1 MKNILHQPQI
11 KKGSF
16 LKFKQSGSI
25 RIGRRGHASVPWWDP
40 IFSSILPLPFLSSW
54 WKKYFG
60 CLLEALLF
68 WDIAPA
74 LAWICVLWV
83 SRWEVSWI
91 STSASVLPR
100 GLWMLCLPTMLTAIW
115 NPSVWYYTYLLV
127 AWSLYIS
134 ASWSVDG
141 QNVVTSWILPFSKYE
156 NLMLKP
162 WSRPCCHSL
171 GGIVSKLVM
180 FRGRTRAN
188 SVLEGE

>member
-1 MKNILHQPQI
+1 MKNILHQTQI

-60 CLLEALLF
+60 CLPEALLF

-156 NLMLKP
+156 SLMLKP

-171 GGIVSKLVM
+171 GGIVAKLVM

>member
-25 RIGRRGHASVPWWDP
+25 RTGRRGHPSVPWWDP

-83 SRWEVSWI
+83 SGWSVSWI
-91 STSASVLPR
+91 STSVSSCLGVFGCFVCQLCWLQSEILLFDTILTCLLLGLFTSVRVDQLMVR
-100 GLWMLCLPTMLTAIW
+100 MLSRVEFCLFPNMKV
-115 NPSVWYYTYLLV
+115 SC
-127 AWSLYIS
+127 WSLGH
-134 ASWSVDG
+134 VL
-141 QNVVTSWILPFSKYE
+141 VV
-156 NLMLKP
+156 
-162 WSRPCCHSL
+162 
-171 GGIVSKLVM
+171 IV
-180 FRGRTRAN
+180 
-188 SVLEGE
+188 

>member
-54 WKKYFG
+54 WKKYVG
-60 CLLEALLF
+60 CLPEALFF

-115 NPSVWYYTYLLV
+115 NPSVWYFDSLLYLPACCLV
-127 AWSLYIS
+127 SLHQCELISWWSECCHELNFAFFQIWKS
-134 ASWSVDG
+134 HAEAL
-141 QNVVTSWILPFSKYE
+141 VTSLLS
-156 NLMLKP
+156 
-162 WSRPCCHSL
+162 
-171 GGIVSKLVM
+171 
-180 FRGRTRAN
+180 
-188 SVLEGE
+188 

>member
-25 RIGRRGHASVPWWDP
+25 RTGRRGHASVPWWDP

-60 CLLEALLF
+60 CLPEALLF

-100 GLWMLCLPTMLTAIW
+100 GVLDALFANYADCNLKSFCLILRFTTILTCLLLGLFTSVRVDQLMVRMLSRLNFAFFPIW
-115 NPSVWYYTYLLV
+115 KSHAEAL
-127 AWSLYIS
+127 
-134 ASWSVDG
+134 
-141 QNVVTSWILPFSKYE
+141 VTSLLS
-156 NLMLKP
+156 
-162 WSRPCCHSL
+162 
-171 GGIVSKLVM
+171 
-180 FRGRTRAN
+180 
-188 SVLEGE
+188 

>member
-60 CLLEALLF
+60 CLPEALLF

-91 STSASVLPR
+91 STGAAVLASCLGVF
-100 GLWMLCLPTMLTAIW
+100 GCFVCQLCWLQSEILLFDTSIH
-115 NPSVWYYTYLLV
+115 YYTYLLV

-141 QNVVTSWILPFSKYE
+141 
-156 NLMLKP
+156 
-162 WSRPCCHSL
+162 
-171 GGIVSKLVM
+171 
-180 FRGRTRAN
+180 
-188 SVLEGE
+188 